1 MNENI
6 PYQSIYAHAI
16 MDTSIF
22 VVLNRCLCRMQTITI
37 SRQLGSLG
45 EEVAEKVAQRLGY
58 QVVCRE
64 LINQAAIQCGA
75 PELALA
81 WIDDLGILDI
91 QPSPKDRRAFLS
103 AVQEAMEE
111 LAERGNVIIVGRAGQ
126 IILGKRPDVLHV
138 KVIAPA
144 SLRADRIARMHTV
157 SITAAMA
164 QVKASDRTRR
174 DYLRR
179 HYHARWDDPD
189 LYDLILNT
197 ARLDADQGACLI
209 CRMVEQCQQPTS
221 LHAARIG

>member
-1 MNENI
+1 
-6 PYQSIYAHAI
+6 
-16 MDTSIF
+16 MDTSNF
-22 VVLNRCLCRMQTITI
+22 VVLNRYPYPMQTITI

-45 EEVAEKVAQRLGY
+45 EEVAEKVAQHLGY

-75 PELALA
+75 PELAQA

-144 SLRADRIARMHTV
+144 SLRADRIARMHNV
-157 SITAAMA
+157 PITAAMA
-164 QVKASDRTRR
+164 QVKASDRTRK

-209 CRMVEQCQQPTS
+209 CKAVEQCQQTTS

>member
-1 MNENI
+1 
-6 PYQSIYAHAI
+6 
-16 MDTSIF
+16 MDTSNF
-22 VVLNRCLCRMQTITI
+22 VVLNRYPYPMQTITI

-144 SLRADRIARMHTV
+144 SLRADRIARMHNV
-157 SITAAMA
+157 PITAAMA
-164 QVKASDRTRR
+164 QVKASDRTRK

-179 HYHARWDDPD
+179 NYHARWDDPD

-197 ARLDADQGACLI
+197 ARLDANQGACLI
-209 CRMVEQCQQPTS
+209 CQVLEQCQQTTS

>member
-1 MNENI
+1 MKIKNLVI
-6 PYQSIYAHAI
+6 PNPCA
-16 MDTSIF
+16 
-22 VVLNRCLCRMQTITI
+22 MQTITI

-91 QPSPKDRRAFLS
+91 QPSPKDRRAFLL

-144 SLRADRIARMHTV
+144 SLRADRIAHLRNIP
-157 SITAAMA
+157 ITAAIA
-164 QVKASDRTRR
+164 QVQASDRTRR

-209 CRMVEQCQQPTS
+209 CRAVEQCQPTTS

>member
-1 MNENI
+1 
-6 PYQSIYAHAI
+6 
-16 MDTSIF
+16 
-22 VVLNRCLCRMQTITI
+22 MQTITI

-45 EEVAEKVAQRLGY
+45 EVVAEKVAQRLGY

-91 QPSPKDRRAFLS
+91 QPSPKDRRAFLL
-103 AVQEAMEE
+103 AVHKAMED
-111 LAERGNVIIVGRAGQ
+111 LADRGKVVIVGRAGQ
-126 IILGKRPDVLHV
+126 VILGNRQDVLHV
-138 KVIAPA
+138 KIVAPS
-144 SLRADRIARMHTV
+144 SLRAERVAHQLDIPI
-157 SITAAMA
+157 SAALA
-164 QVKASDRTRR
+164 QVRKSDQTRR
-174 DYLRR
+174 SYLKI

-197 ARLDADQGACLI
+197 ARLDPDQGACLI
-209 CRMVEQCQQPTS
+209 CRAVEQCHKTTS